1 MTSGRVQEA
10 EATRSRRDSTFHAGQ
25 LEYTARR
32 RLLSAVAA
40 AAAAAEEEL
49 DTGTVADSGGQERR
63 PHRIATVTL
72 KGTADRELKQPVS
85 TRASGQLRA

>member
-40 AAAAAEEEL
+40 AAAAEEEL

-72 KGTADRELKQPVS
+72 KGTADRELK
-85 TRASGQLRA
+85 